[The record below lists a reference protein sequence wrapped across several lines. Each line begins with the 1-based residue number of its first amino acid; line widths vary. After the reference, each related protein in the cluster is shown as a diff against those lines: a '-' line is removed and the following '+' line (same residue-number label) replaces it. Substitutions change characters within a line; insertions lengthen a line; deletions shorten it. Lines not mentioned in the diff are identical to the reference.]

1 MHVEIGNSATDRNI
15 KAKFI
20 QLAIITVK
28 ITADNRT
35 TGRNKELV
43 QISKKGFAFS
53 WFSGS
58 VNTEEV
64 NLTTRKTN

>member
-1 MHVEIGNSATDRNI
+1 MHVEIRNSATDINI
-15 KAKFI
+15 TAKFI